1 MDPYYTANTVF
12 VVFAMMTMLAAVNFN
27 TTLDR
32 RRKMVS
38 VGWEAFDTTRES
50 MEEAF
55 DRADKA
61 MYNAKNARRSARAK
75 ADGTQR

>member
-32 RRKMVS
+32 RRKMV
-38 VGWEAFDTTRES
+38 TRTLFLLIS
-50 MEEAF
+50 IVAVPWCCW
-55 DRADKA
+55 
-61 MYNAKNARRSARAK
+61 
-75 ADGTQR
+75 